1 MSSFFLKTILESMSV
16 LYSQFITVS
25 YKHVIQQKHIMHGIF
40 ANERS
45 VNQQLDD
52 VDKDNCSP
60 IGL

>member
-1 MSSFFLKTILESMSV
+1 MSV
-16 LYSQFITVS
+16 LYIQFITVS
-25 YKHVIQQKHIMHGIF
+25 YKYVIQQKHIMHGIF

-52 VDKDNCSP
+52 IDKDNCSP